1 MATTSHWF
9 LLFLFCSTFTSLFFT
24 AEAFLGVVRIAEASK
39 LSSSTQLHLLGE
51 NNIIDDHEGICMI
64 KENNLILER
73 RTFLETVSLAGLAA
87 TTDDAYAVDI
97 ETDRDVS
104 CGNFNCLLDLPKI
117 TPGCTRLYLCRH
129 GQTENNRLRM
139 MQGARVD
146 PPINSNGYEQAE
158 RLGIAVAR
166 LRDVDN
172 INSPT
177 IVAHSK
183 LRRAKETASILTS
196 YATSSSKV
204 NQQMKLQVYGDAI
217 PSLGEVDFGDLDG
230 KDVNS
235 AKSVMMSTFA
245 SWATGDIDK
254 RAGGEGESGREGKKM
269 IVSYF
274 LLLNFCLLDS
284 TFANTPF
291 SLRTFG
297 SSFGSSCERCKNIFN
312 ITRIIDCGFSL
323 NLSSDPLVAS

>member
-1 MATTSHWF
+1 MAITSYWF
-9 LLFLFCSTFTSLFFT
+9 LLFLFCSTSLFFT

-51 NNIIDDHEGICMI
+51 DEIIDDHEGICI
-64 KENNLILER
+64 RKENNLILER
-73 RTFLETVSLAGLAA
+73 RTFLEALSLAGLAA
-87 TTDDAYAVDI
+87 TTNDAYAAVDI

-104 CGNFNCLLDLPKI
+104 CGNFNCLLDLPPV

-166 LRDVDN
+166 LRDVDT

-177 IVAHSK
+177 IVTHSK

-204 NQQMKLQVYGDAI
+204 NQQMKLQVYGEAI

-254 RAGGEGESGREGKKM
+254 RAGGEGESGREGKSPS
-269 IVSYF
+269 SYSIE
-274 LLLNFCLLDS
+274 LLSACLNFCKHL
-284 TFANTPF
+284 
-291 SLRTFG
+291 
-297 SSFGSSCERCKNIFN
+297 
-312 ITRIIDCGFSL
+312 
-323 NLSSDPLVAS
+323 

>member
-1 MATTSHWF
+1 MAITSYWF
-9 LLFLFCSTFTSLFFT
+9 LLFLFCSTSLFFT

-51 NNIIDDHEGICMI
+51 DDIIDDHEGICI
-64 KENNLILER
+64 RKENILILER
-73 RTFLETVSLAGLAA
+73 RTFLETLSLTGLVA
-87 TTDDAYAVDI
+87 TTNDAYAAVDNI

-104 CGNFNCLLDLPKI
+104 CGNFNCLLDLPPV

-177 IVAHSK
+177 IVTHSK

-196 YATSSSKV
+196 YAASSSKV
-204 NQQMKLQVYGDAI
+204 NQQMKLQVYGEAI

-254 RAGGEGESGREGKKM
+254 RAGGEGESGREG
-269 IVSYF
+269 
-274 LLLNFCLLDS
+274 
-284 TFANTPF
+284 
-291 SLRTFG
+291 
-297 SSFGSSCERCKNIFN
+297 
-312 ITRIIDCGFSL
+312 
-323 NLSSDPLVAS
+323 

>member
-1 MATTSHWF
+1 
-9 LLFLFCSTFTSLFFT
+9 
-24 AEAFLGVVRIAEASK
+24 
-39 LSSSTQLHLLGE
+39 
-51 NNIIDDHEGICMI
+51 
-64 KENNLILER
+64 
-73 RTFLETVSLAGLAA
+73 
-87 TTDDAYAVDI
+87 
-97 ETDRDVS
+97 
-104 CGNFNCLLDLPKI
+104 
-117 TPGCTRLYLCRH
+117 
-129 GQTENNRLRM
+129 M

-177 IVAHSK
+177 IVTHSK

-204 NQQMKLQVYGDAI
+204 NQQMKLQVYGEAI

-269 IVSYF
+269 IVSF
-274 LLLNFCLLDS
+274 LLLNFC
-284 TFANTPF
+284 
-291 SLRTFG
+291 
-297 SSFGSSCERCKNIFN
+297 
-312 ITRIIDCGFSL
+312 
-323 NLSSDPLVAS
+323 